1 MGDKRSRA
9 TQYLAGLHQALG
21 RAYLANKN
29 QEMAETHFEAA
40 RLLAP
45 HLPNTSELLLNASL
59 PACRKIGLYPQAARI
74 FKKELDAIKHEPVD
88 APALARIQVLETEL
102 ELLQHE
108 LSIAQRRRQ
117 LYRPAGEEEAQPQ
130 ADPNNPQWLDWLKT
144 RSMSQLGQDLW
155 VLEQTNYKRGGYFVE
170 FGATDG
176 VMLSNTWLLEEEFG
190 WTGLLAE
197 PNPKFFAKLKK
208 NRSCIVS
215 NQLIGRET
223 GREVEFILADAFGSI
238 KEFAS
243 SDMHKE
249 KRDAYEASA
258 HVITCTSISLH
269 DFLLQHQAPRDIDYV
284 SIDTEGNEFDL
295 LSSFP
300 FEKWNIK
307 LLSIEHNFTPQ
318 RELIRNL
325 MTHHGYRCT
334 ECKFDDW
341 YEKVNLKEFKL

>member
-208 NRSCIVS
+208 
-215 NQLIGRET
+215 T
-223 GREVEFILADAFGSI
+223 D
-238 KEFAS
+238 
-243 SDMHKE
+243 
-249 KRDAYEASA
+249 
-258 HVITCTSISLH
+258 HVLFQINLS
-269 DFLLQHQAPRDIDYV
+269 
-284 SIDTEGNEFDL
+284 EGKPAGK
-295 LSSFP
+295 LSSSWP
-300 FEKWNIK
+300 M
-307 LLSIEHNFTPQ
+307 LLEALRSLPAQI
-318 RELIRNL
+318 
-325 MTHHGYRCT
+325 CT
-334 ECKFDDW
+334 K
-341 YEKVNLKEFKL
+341 KNVMPTRLLLTS